1 MSRVSGNDAVSY
13 LHLADL
19 FWGRAIWIVGGE
31 DQIFDGDVTTAKCS
45 VVKNGTKGEVS
56 SYKLLYYG
64 GRVIALNGTLDE
76 DAPAI
81 AVGLIVRDGTVSDGS
96 GGSGGGSGDIE
107 RALDGDAPASHRCIV
122 RDGAIVQRE
131 RAAIEDTAAVAI
143 CHIVRDGAIVQRE
156 RAAIEDTAAAATGG
170 CVARDGAIV
179 QREYAFVG
187 DAAAAVATDK
197 GCVARDVA

>member
-31 DQIFDGDVTTAKCS
+31 DQIFDGDVTTAECS

-64 GRVIALNGTLDE
+64 GRVIALNGTLVE

-81 AVGLIVRDGTVSDGS
+81 AVGLI
-96 GGSGGGSGDIE
+96 I
-107 RALDGDAPASHRCIV
+107 
-122 RDGAIVQRE
+122 
-131 RAAIEDTAAVAI
+131 
-143 CHIVRDGAIVQRE
+143 
-156 RAAIEDTAAAATGG
+156 
-170 CVARDGAIV
+170 RDGAIV

>member
-107 RALDGDAPASHRCIV
+107 RALDGDAPASHR
-122 RDGAIVQRE
+122 
-131 RAAIEDTAAVAI
+131 
-143 CHIVRDGAIVQRE
+143 HIVRDGAIVQRE

-197 GCVARDVA
+197 G